1 MEILKIVTGML
12 DENCYVLKNNGTCL
26 VVDPGDDYIK
36 IKEMIGEDKVLG
48 ILLIHSHFD
57 HVGALRHFLTKRSI
71 KIFKKSSV
79 EEKEYQIGD
88 FSFETIFTPGHSKDS
103 ISFYFKEEK
112 AMFVGDFVFK
122 DSVGRYD
129 LPGGSEQELKESLAK
144 LKTYPA
150 DVTLYPGHYETTT
163 LGEEM
168 ENNPYLR

>member
-1 MEILKIVTGML
+1 M
-12 DENCYVLKNNGTCL
+12 
-26 VVDPGDDYIK
+26 
-36 IKEMIGEDKVLG
+36 LG
-48 ILLIHSHFD
+48 ILLTHSHFD

-112 AMFVGDFVFK
+112 VMFVGDFVFK

-150 DVTLYPGHYETTT
+150 DVALYPGHYETTT